1 MQQPSISLPIC
12 SKRQISDDAECQ
24 QTANGAISQRAEQP
38 AFLGETGCT
47 GQQKGKISACPQK
60 EQAEQYWIGMKSS
73 WKVQVQQRQ
82 NHVGNAAAGALQSS
96 YGSEKAWNPQG
107 CELDQQVVDA
117 AGNTGNPFG
126 SRMALRVFDLD
137 GSICPLLS
145 GKRK

>member
-1 MQQPSISLPIC
+1 M
-12 SKRQISDDAECQ
+12 
-24 QTANGAISQRAEQP
+24 
-38 AFLGETGCT
+38 

-73 WKVQVQQRQ
+73 WKVQVQQCQ

-117 AGNTGNPFG
+117 AGTTG
-126 SRMALRVFDLD
+126 RMALRVFDLD
-137 GSICPLLS
+137 GSICPLLF